1 MLFYYFLALLAAFSW
16 SIASLISTD
25 LSREIGSISF
35 NRLRLIFVSIM
46 LITFATFQNSWDTIN
61 YEYLNLIILSG
72 IVGVFLGDTFLFM
85 ALKSIGPRRNNIL
98 FSLAAPFTVI
108 LNIFFLNQNMEII
121 DLFACILIF
130 IGVVI
135 AISYGDSKKNTH
147 RWETIE
153 GSIGIGI
160 ILGILAALCQAIG
173 LIIMKPILTNG
184 VDPIASAAIR
194 TTISAFLLSLTW
206 ISKSTWID
214 NNNSQF
220 NIKIILKTI
229 LSGFLGMALGMSLLL
244 IALQNADA
252 GIVATLS
259 STGPIMILFLI
270 WIFTK
275 RIPSIGSWFG
285 TILAILGTSVI
296 FIF

>member
-1 MLFYYFLALLAAFSW
+1 
-16 SIASLISTD
+16 
-25 LSREIGSISF
+25 
-35 NRLRLIFVSIM
+35 
-46 LITFATFQNSWDTIN
+46 
-61 YEYLNLIILSG
+61 
-72 IVGVFLGDTFLFM
+72 
-85 ALKSIGPRRNNIL
+85 
-98 FSLAAPFTVI
+98 
-108 LNIFFLNQNMEII
+108 
-121 DLFACILIF
+121 
-130 IGVVI
+130 
-135 AISYGDSKKNTH
+135 
-147 RWETIE
+147 
-153 GSIGIGI
+153 
-160 ILGILAALCQAIG
+160 
-173 LIIMKPILTNG
+173 MKPILTDG